1 MEYTDST
8 IKIYVKTLPVYL
20 KKKSIIKI
28 LNVNTLSG
36 LKDIDFIDFIKL
48 IEIALCEII
57 DAKFKSAL
65 STCVYDYYICG
76 GKSINN
82 IISNKYLTK
91 SFDFDIHVKNEE
103 DIQKISEHIV
113 SDISR
118 DINKHYHLHLR
129 KQIFFKL
136 LNIKAV
142 ENTPEFI
149 DYYMHEDLFFY
160 GVRKRTLSINSIF
173 IKLKISNQFIYID
186 QAGIRTPIIYTN
198 YSTYGDGTYNDLQNN
213 GTIKHNIIYIP
224 VADIDTDDFNMGI
237 AAYKSLNS
245 FYTPKFNKSLIYI
258 NYMITLYNLL
268 GLYNLNV
275 KPESNLIKYNQF
287 TRPLY
292 YNCNFIKECDLNYF
306 TQMAANII
314 NQFKPIGNNII
325 RRNKGIYNIPFL
337 KKDIEYYDIF
347 NSIINNVLRYR
358 QSKLPCIVAVGPTT
372 TRTENF
378 ILPGGNRVQI
388 LTNLERIV
396 CTHDSANNN
405 YILSYT
411 LTLSKQ
417 LNVYCS
423 YISNFI
429 NPAVVGDSNR
439 DLSTKTIL
447 FQDNT
452 EQEIHLTQLNL
463 THANYG
469 DVCQSMDNVFNSVH
483 NDPLFNQELI
493 NLNDEFIVY
502 SLQELLSFCQ
512 IDRIL
517 GRSYIDTSLIKK
529 GDIIEISP
537 YISTTLN
544 PQTQLGEF
552 YKKNST
558 LFKIKINKNIKRW
571 LLLNNYSY
579 IPDESEV
586 IIQRGSIFII
596 ENIEYSMI
604 DITRYDET
612 GEVEIKIITLIL
624 TDNDSQSFL
633 TQDIIDKTLLVS
645 GMEKYDNVLESNL
658 FLKTINYVYDTH
670 LRHPYKDAIL
680 CPTHLNV
687 GGTATSIDFD
697 VYYDN
702 TVERRTIHRNNHGLA
717 HTIRVACWIQLLC
730 LAKEKYFTDNDI
742 HYQFASNHLFILKT
756 CIASTFMI
764 SGRESEV
771 GVGISATRDQCPNVD
786 FGTDGSLYLKY
797 KRASADNFKTYML
810 KIQRLNLFTQAE
822 IDSYVKCLIFYEKII
837 KDSTYASTCTNM
849 EKFVAKLFALG
860 HSYDLLRVFPD
871 YRTSLLLSKTHESYQ
886 YEKKIYKNLLHKML
900 FNTGDIIIANK
911 IVFNGEHHETVTPR
925 VSYDTRQFYLCSI
938 NPEYCITQVL
948 NTTKEYF
955 NELVYDIKLKALNIP
970 IVNDFNFKTITTD
983 PTIITIIDDDIAK
996 EPTKELRELKQ
1007 EVQCELI
1014 KVIKNEELDIILI
1027 EHIINKYMY
1036 KNKQNTDFYDSLKE
1050 YLNKAKK
1057 IYNKKD
1063 QLVQDK
1069 KVITIDNISDNEKQV
1084 ITSNNTSDEDDNVD
1098 VDINSLN
1105 NYINNMNL
1113 GSTFYLS
1120 NYSYKSQIK
1129 NSLSYRINSIYLQ
1142 NIIIIINTSNPCNDN
1157 DNYNYHYL
1165 LKNNI
1170 LTKEENEIYNIIYP
1184 QYYILKVT
1192 NKNTNSTSSDDY
1204 YHTSSDD
1211 YYQQKYLKYKQ
1222 KYINYK
1228 QKYIN
1233 YKK

>member
-1 MEYTDST
+1 
-8 IKIYVKTLPVYL
+8 
-20 KKKSIIKI
+20 
-28 LNVNTLSG
+28 
-36 LKDIDFIDFIKL
+36 
-48 IEIALCEII
+48 
-57 DAKFKSAL
+57 
-65 STCVYDYYICG
+65 
-76 GKSINN
+76 
-82 IISNKYLTK
+82 
-91 SFDFDIHVKNEE
+91 
-103 DIQKISEHIV
+103 
-113 SDISR
+113 
-118 DINKHYHLHLR
+118 
-129 KQIFFKL
+129 
-136 LNIKAV
+136 
-142 ENTPEFI
+142 
-149 DYYMHEDLFFY
+149 
-160 GVRKRTLSINSIF
+160 
-173 IKLKISNQFIYID
+173 
-186 QAGIRTPIIYTN
+186 
-198 YSTYGDGTYNDLQNN
+198 
-213 GTIKHNIIYIP
+213 
-224 VADIDTDDFNMGI
+224 
-237 AAYKSLNS
+237 
-245 FYTPKFNKSLIYI
+245 
-258 NYMITLYNLL
+258 
-268 GLYNLNV
+268 
-275 KPESNLIKYNQF
+275 
-287 TRPLY
+287 
-292 YNCNFIKECDLNYF
+292 
-306 TQMAANII
+306 
-314 NQFKPIGNNII
+314 
-325 RRNKGIYNIPFL
+325 
-337 KKDIEYYDIF
+337 
-347 NSIINNVLRYR
+347 
-358 QSKLPCIVAVGPTT
+358 
-372 TRTENF
+372 
-378 ILPGGNRVQI
+378 
-388 LTNLERIV
+388 
-396 CTHDSANNN
+396 
-405 YILSYT
+405 
-411 LTLSKQ
+411 
-417 LNVYCS
+417 
-423 YISNFI
+423 
-429 NPAVVGDSNR
+429 
-439 DLSTKTIL
+439 
-447 FQDNT
+447 
-452 EQEIHLTQLNL
+452 
-463 THANYG
+463 
-469 DVCQSMDNVFNSVH
+469 
-483 NDPLFNQELI
+483 
-493 NLNDEFIVY
+493 
-502 SLQELLSFCQ
+502 
-512 IDRIL
+512 
-517 GRSYIDTSLIKK
+517 
-529 GDIIEISP
+529 
-537 YISTTLN
+537 
-544 PQTQLGEF
+544 
-552 YKKNST
+552 
-558 LFKIKINKNIKRW
+558 
-571 LLLNNYSY
+571 
-579 IPDESEV
+579 
-586 IIQRGSIFII
+586 
-596 ENIEYSMI
+596 
-604 DITRYDET
+604 
-612 GEVEIKIITLIL
+612 
-624 TDNDSQSFL
+624 
-633 TQDIIDKTLLVS
+633 
-645 GMEKYDNVLESNL
+645 
-658 FLKTINYVYDTH
+658 
-670 LRHPYKDAIL
+670 
-680 CPTHLNV
+680 
-687 GGTATSIDFD
+687 
-697 VYYDN
+697 
-702 TVERRTIHRNNHGLA
+702 
-717 HTIRVACWIQLLC
+717 
-730 LAKEKYFTDNDI
+730 
-742 HYQFASNHLFILKT
+742 
-756 CIASTFMI
+756 
-764 SGRESEV
+764 
-771 GVGISATRDQCPNVD
+771 
-786 FGTDGSLYLKY
+786 
-797 KRASADNFKTYML
+797 
-810 KIQRLNLFTQAE
+810 
-822 IDSYVKCLIFYEKII
+822 
-837 KDSTYASTCTNM
+837 M